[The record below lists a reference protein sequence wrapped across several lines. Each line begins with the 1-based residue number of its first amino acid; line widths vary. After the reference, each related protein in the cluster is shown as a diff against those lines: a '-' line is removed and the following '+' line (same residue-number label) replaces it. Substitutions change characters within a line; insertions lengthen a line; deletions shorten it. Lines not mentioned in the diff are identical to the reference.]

1 MRTLLNDK
9 NRRGTIT
16 FELLSHRVSSDINV
30 EIKGFHMLG
39 DKKLII
45 TLDREELVKTI
56 GAMK

>member
-9 NRRGTIT
+9 NRLGTIT